1 MAIKYNY
8 HFTDEEIEAQRK
20 ERRSWQFQSIKNPP
34 KVTKVLLILA
44 LPFRVEDEEVR
55 LLEVLIRI

>member
-1 MAIKYNY
+1 MAIPE
-8 HFTDEEIEAQRK
+8 HK
-20 ERRSWQFQSIKNPP
+20 EPP